1 VLAFWVLAAAL
12 AAVVTVVV
20 TRPLRA
26 PAPSPD
32 TPPTFGNDAAS
43 DLAVYRDQ
51 LAELEREAARGG
63 LSAEDAAAARLEIS
77 RRMLSRADQD
87 AANPLAAGKMPAFA
101 PVLAAVGV
109 PLIAMGFYLLSGVP
123 SMPDQPRAA
132 RMDVPAEQSDV
143 TQLIGRVEE
152 RIAKAPDDGRGW
164 DVIAPVY
171 LKQSR
176 YADAV
181 RAYDNAIRLLGETV
195 LRLSGLAEAQIKLAN
210 GVITEPAK
218 ASYNRVLALEP
229 GRIEPRFW
237 LALALEQDGKLKEA
251 AAAYRALLA
260 SAPADAPWRAPV
272 LERLAAVDPSEIIKQ
287 VTPKSAPKPERGPTA
302 NDVSAAGQLT
312 PEARTQMIA
321 GMVSALE
328 QRLAG
333 DGRDAEGWQKLIRS
347 YVVMG
352 NQDKARVALR
362 NAQKALTGDKD
373 GLAAVNAA
381 AKDLGIGS

>member
-1 VLAFWVLAAAL
+1 
-12 AAVVTVVV
+12 
-20 TRPLRA
+20 
-26 PAPSPD
+26 
-32 TPPTFGNDAAS
+32 
-43 DLAVYRDQ
+43 
-51 LAELEREAARGG
+51 
-63 LSAEDAAAARLEIS
+63 
-77 RRMLSRADQD
+77 
-87 AANPLAAGKMPAFA
+87 
-101 PVLAAVGV
+101 
-109 PLIAMGFYLLSGVP
+109 
-123 SMPDQPRAA
+123 
-132 RMDVPAEQSDV
+132 
-143 TQLIGRVEE
+143 
-152 RIAKAPDDGRGW
+152 
-164 DVIAPVY
+164 VY

-251 AAAYRALLA
+251 AAAYRALLD

-272 LERLAAVDPSEIIKQ
+272 LERLAAVDPSQRPNQ
-287 VTPKSAPKPERGPTA
+287 VTQKSAPPAERGPTA
-302 NDVSAAGQLT
+302 SDVSAASQLT

-328 QRLAG
+328 QRLAN
-333 DGRDAEGWQKLIRS
+333 DGRDAEGWQQLIRS

-352 NQDKARVALR
+352 NQDKARVAWR
-362 NAQKALTGDKD
+362 NAQKALTGNKD

-381 AKDLGIGS
+381 AKELGIGS